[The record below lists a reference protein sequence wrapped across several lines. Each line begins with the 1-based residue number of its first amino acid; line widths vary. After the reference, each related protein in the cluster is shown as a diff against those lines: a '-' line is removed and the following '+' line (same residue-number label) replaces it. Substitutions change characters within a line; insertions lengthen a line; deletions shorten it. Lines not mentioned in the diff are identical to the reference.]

1 MKYDEIMVRYGELST
16 KGRNKKTFTDRLGEN
31 VRRALHGIG
40 QVKVHARPDRLHII
54 LNGADSD
61 LVMERLAKVFGIQ
74 SFSPSLKVTKDF
86 AAVAQAAIAM
96 MGEQLSDGEK
106 KTFKVETKR
115 QDHQFELDTFQMN
128 RQLGGALLKAFDGQL
143 TVDVHH
149 PDITIWVDVRLNG
162 IFLTSEI
169 IPGAGGLPVGTAG
182 KGMMMLSGG
191 IDSPVAAYL
200 AMKRGVSLEMV
211 HFYSLPYTSEQAL
224 AKSKQLT
231 AKLAQYSGQI
241 KFIQVPFTEIQ
252 ETVKEQSPEG
262 FLMTI
267 QRRFMLRLATAI
279 AKQRHGLAV
288 FNGESLGQVA
298 SQTMNSMVAINDVTS
313 FPALRPVLS
322 YDKTEIIKIA
332 EQIDTY
338 DLSILPYEDC
348 CTVFTPPSPKT
359 KPNLEKT
366 RYYEQQLDVDGLME
380 RALAGIKITE
390 IHPGDD
396 FLNANQ
402 DVFAELL

>member
-61 LVMERLAKVFGIQ
+61 LVMERLSKVFGIQ

-96 MGEQLSDGEK
+96 MNEQLSDGEK

-128 RQLGGALLKAFDGQL
+128 RQLGGSLLKAFDGQL
-143 TVDVHH
+143 TVDVYH

-191 IDSPVAAYL
+191 ID
-200 AMKRGVSLEMV
+200 R
-211 HFYSLPYTSEQAL
+211 
-224 AKSKQLT
+224 KS
-231 AKLAQYSGQI
+231 
-241 KFIQVPFTEIQ
+241 V
-252 ETVKEQSPEG
+252 V
-262 FLMTI
+262 
-267 QRRFMLRLATAI
+267 
-279 AKQRHGLAV
+279 
-288 FNGESLGQVA
+288 
-298 SQTMNSMVAINDVTS
+298 
-313 FPALRPVLS
+313 
-322 YDKTEIIKIA
+322 
-332 EQIDTY
+332 
-338 DLSILPYEDC
+338 
-348 CTVFTPPSPKT
+348 
-359 KPNLEKT
+359 
-366 RYYEQQLDVDGLME
+366 
-380 RALAGIKITE
+380 
-390 IHPGDD
+390 
-396 FLNANQ
+396 
-402 DVFAELL
+402 